1 MSQHRARVTWEQPT
15 DDFLTGRY
23 SRRHWW
29 SFDSGTV
36 IEASAAAGNV
46 PPGFADP
53 DCVDPEEGYVAAI
66 ASCHLLTFLWVAY
79 RRGYTVVRY
88 DDQAEGLMTTNA
100 QGKRWVS
107 DVVLAPRI
115 EWEGTAPGAA
125 ELEALHEEAHRECFI
140 ANSVRTAIRIAPAP
154 DGVVAE
160 TGVPALP

>member
-15 DDFLTGRY
+15 TEFLKGRY

-36 IEASAAAGNV
+36 MEASAAEGNV

-53 DCVDPEEGYVAAI
+53 DCVDPEEAYVAAI

-79 RRGYTVVRY
+79 RHGHVVSRY
-88 DDQAEGLMTTNA
+88 DDQATGFITANA

-115 EWEGTAPGAA
+115 TWEGTPPGTT
-125 ELEALHEEAHRECFI
+125 ELEALHDEAHRECFI
-140 ANSVRTAIRIAPAP
+140 ANSVRTAIRIVPAP
-154 DGVVAE
+154 EGAVAE
-160 TGVPALP
+160 TAAPALP